1 MIPYREQIDEIMRNF
16 DFVTVAH
23 MLQFPLFPSYN
34 DDGEIISRHPWKMFL
49 DGNRFEVPNLFD
61 LMNMAEKLLTD
72 VSKHSSEE
80 AGYVHCGCFKAI
92 NWYGR
97 LGLEFI
103 VENYTCEEG

>member
-1 MIPYREQIDEIMRNF
+1 
-16 DFVTVAH
+16 
-23 MLQFPLFPSYN
+23 
-34 DDGEIISRHPWKMFL
+34 MFL
-49 DGNRFEVPNLFD
+49 SGNRFEVPNLFD

-80 AGYVHCGCFKAI
+80 AGYVHCGCFKAF